1 MGKYAFYK
9 ASGFTSITIPSTVTT
24 FNEFAFVGNPSLRSV
39 TIDYASNATLEGY
52 QFQQSQITSLTIGN
66 NPTKIGNNMFRG
78 CNKLTSI
85 VIPSNISSIEYSA
98 FNGCSGLT
106 SITVDSTTPP
116 TLGGTY
122 VFEDTN
128 NCPIY
133 VPDASVSEYKTADK
147 WSEYASRIKPLSS
160 K

>member
-1 MGKYAFYK
+1 MFY
-9 ASGFTSITIPSTVTT
+9 
-24 FNEFAFVGNPSLRSV
+24 R
-39 TIDYASNATLEGY
+39 
-52 QFQQSQITSLTIGN
+52 
-66 NPTKIGNNMFRG
+66 
-78 CNKLTSI
+78 CNKLTSL
-85 VIPSNISSIEYSA
+85 VIPSNISSIADSA

-106 SITVDSTTPP
+106 SITVNSTTPP

-122 VFEDTN
+122 VFDNT

-133 VPDASVSEYKTADK
+133 VPDDSVSTFKTADK

>member
-1 MGKYAFYK
+1 MFY
-9 ASGFTSITIPSTVTT
+9 
-24 FNEFAFVGNPSLRSV
+24 
-39 TIDYASNATLEGY
+39 
-52 QFQQSQITSLTIGN
+52 
-66 NPTKIGNNMFRG
+66 G
-78 CNKLTSI
+78 CKKLTSL
-85 VIPSNISSIEYSA
+85 VIPSNISSIEDSA

-133 VPDASVSEYKTADK
+133 VPDDSVSEYKTASK
-147 WSEYASRIKPLSS
+147 WSEYASRIKPISS